1 MATQI
6 EHMAPRLAATLHRVL
21 EARFGAE
28 PTAAYLCAE
37 FLSREEYDRRFVTKL
52 LAVSDGSTD
61 ESWNIRLFATLMLA
75 NQCRRLD
82 YGKEEEFRFLF
93 RKFGILS
100 PKGNRINDRVLRE
113 GYTSTDFHTFVAQ
126 FLETLHRLERIHRK
140 IQGRQTTARALDEFI
155 CVSQEPCKLSLARY
169 LFTPA
174 EVVNRIL
181 DELNVSFGVT
191 SPLAEEGEHEAEHY
205 LASLPDYEKGIFRG
219 LSASARVYWVS
230 KRTPSEINS
239 IIERPIET
247 VACAVKP
254 PGSPMEFEIK
264 RTGLRATFPLTASF
278 TYSTGEYLP
287 PSHRLQGGAST
298 ASLRWESNQAAVIS
312 NIYRSVHGCEAPVSK
327 LLSLATYRTVPLKG
341 EDIHLLDY
349 FTDPDVFGDGYEN
362 MREQMAQCVS
372 SFDLQYGDELATLP
386 GEVGLT
392 GRFLAHVL
400 PCQGILAQT
409 SSYRLDTLA
418 TYLSPTGP
426 DAYFIKGLKRKS
438 YTRHEARQFA
448 DSLLDEVLGKYTAP
462 NIAYED
468 HSRYLRAAFAIP
480 ANRIRADRFHAST
493 TADLGMLWGT
503 ILAIGAYSFGESFV
517 GRNLGLK
524 SSFNGGEWT
533 VKLFAM
539 DHDNLR
545 IPDEEEESFWP
556 HPAFRASVVDES
568 FLCANPDRPKQI
580 EGSSLWCLEEIYHV
594 DAPTRAKSKDY
605 LHRGMEKGYKQT
617 RRGMDHDPSVQR
629 FFSKSYIQHMHDWD
643 AIVSDYLT
651 ICDDPRK
658 VIDWKNRTEAY
669 LSRRNYLEEIIANYL
684 KGVEKHDDVVKRY
697 SFLYLPFK

>member
-61 ESWNIRLFATLMLA
+61 ASWNIRLFATLMLA

-155 CVSQEPCKLSLARY
+155 CVSQEPCKLFLARY

-254 PGSPMEFEIK
+254 PGSPM
-264 RTGLRATFPLTASF
+264 
-278 TYSTGEYLP
+278 
-287 PSHRLQGGAST
+287 
-298 ASLRWESNQAAVIS
+298 
-312 NIYRSVHGCEAPVSK
+312 
-327 LLSLATYRTVPLKG
+327 
-341 EDIHLLDY
+341 
-349 FTDPDVFGDGYEN
+349 
-362 MREQMAQCVS
+362 
-372 SFDLQYGDELATLP
+372 
-386 GEVGLT
+386 
-392 GRFLAHVL
+392 
-400 PCQGILAQT
+400 
-409 SSYRLDTLA
+409 
-418 TYLSPTGP
+418 
-426 DAYFIKGLKRKS
+426 
-438 YTRHEARQFA
+438 
-448 DSLLDEVLGKYTAP
+448 
-462 NIAYED
+462 
-468 HSRYLRAAFAIP
+468 
-480 ANRIRADRFHAST
+480 
-493 TADLGMLWGT
+493 
-503 ILAIGAYSFGESFV
+503 
-517 GRNLGLK
+517 
-524 SSFNGGEWT
+524 
-533 VKLFAM
+533 
-539 DHDNLR
+539 
-545 IPDEEEESFWP
+545 
-556 HPAFRASVVDES
+556 
-568 FLCANPDRPKQI
+568 
-580 EGSSLWCLEEIYHV
+580 
-594 DAPTRAKSKDY
+594 
-605 LHRGMEKGYKQT
+605 
-617 RRGMDHDPSVQR
+617 
-629 FFSKSYIQHMHDWD
+629 
-643 AIVSDYLT
+643 
-651 ICDDPRK
+651 
-658 VIDWKNRTEAY
+658 
-669 LSRRNYLEEIIANYL
+669 
-684 KGVEKHDDVVKRY
+684 
-697 SFLYLPFK
+697 